1 MKHVLK
7 YLFLFAIAAALHAQV
22 SPTVTIQTP
31 TACLISQG
39 VPMANGTLTVA
50 AVEAGGGNI
59 PFSANGKLY
68 TRGALSQPIVAGQL
82 TSPIVLPNPAVT
94 SPASIGYTF
103 TIQDAATFS
112 TTTFKAV
119 AVAPDGSGNWNL
131 CALPAGTY
139 ISAQPVIY
147 ATGPAGPAGP
157 QGPAGLG
164 SATVSIGTVTT
175 VAYGTPAAVTNT
187 GTPTAG
193 VLNFT
198 LPAGPT
204 GLTGPT
210 GATGAQGPAGPTG
223 PQGATGAAG
232 SNGAAGTNG
241 TTPTFTMGTV
251 TGLSYGATPT
261 ASFSGTAPNYV
272 LNLGIP
278 AGAPGSGGSGGTPT
292 FSMGTVTGLSAGATP
307 TASFSGT
314 APNYVLNLGIPAGAV
329 GAAGSTGATGAT
341 GAAGTN
347 GTNGTNG
354 TTPTFAMGTVTG
366 LSAGAT
372 PTASFS
378 GTAPNYTLNLGIPAG
393 ATGATGATGPT
404 GPTGSTGATG
414 IEGNPVAVKSAN
426 YTATTTDFSTCND
439 LVFTATATLTLP
451 ATPPTPNGECIMLT
465 VLNSS
470 TITVSPNGATL
481 DGSTSNWVITNT
493 SGASQGFKIV
503 SAADG
508 TNYYTARGQASSG
521 GTSNGTIISFAFN
534 TGTGASTNT
543 LSTPFAYGTQTIT
556 NENRAWWSVPYAAT
570 AKNMYLWASQIANSQ
585 PSTGSLVCTLR
596 KNGANTALAIT
607 IAASATL
614 STYAS
619 DTTDTVSFAAGD
631 RMTLACVNSATTTSL
646 TITNITIQYQ

>member
-1 MKHVLK
+1 
-7 YLFLFAIAAALHAQV
+7 
-22 SPTVTIQTP
+22 
-31 TACLISQG
+31 
-39 VPMANGTLTVA
+39 
-50 AVEAGGGNI
+50 
-59 PFSANGKLY
+59 
-68 TRGALSQPIVAGQL
+68 
-82 TSPIVLPNPAVT
+82 
-94 SPASIGYTF
+94 
-103 TIQDAATFS
+103 
-112 TTTFKAV
+112 
-119 AVAPDGSGNWNL
+119 
-131 CALPAGTY
+131 
-139 ISAQPVIY
+139 
-147 ATGPAGPAGP
+147 
-157 QGPAGLG
+157 
-164 SATVSIGTVTT
+164 
-175 VAYGTPAAVTNT
+175 
-187 GTPTAG
+187 
-193 VLNFT
+193 
-198 LPAGPT
+198 
-204 GLTGPT
+204 
-210 GATGAQGPAGPTG
+210 
-223 PQGATGAAG
+223 
-232 SNGAAGTNG
+232 
-241 TTPTFTMGTV
+241 
-251 TGLSYGATPT
+251 
-261 ASFSGTAPNYV
+261 
-272 LNLGIP
+272 
-278 AGAPGSGGSGGTPT
+278 
-292 FSMGTVTGLSAGATP
+292 MGTVTGLSAGATP